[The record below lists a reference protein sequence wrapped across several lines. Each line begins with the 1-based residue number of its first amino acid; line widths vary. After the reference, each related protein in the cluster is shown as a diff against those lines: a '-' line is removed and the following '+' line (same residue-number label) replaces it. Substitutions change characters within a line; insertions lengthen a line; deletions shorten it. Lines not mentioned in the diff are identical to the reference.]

1 MIMIRNSPVSGYAP
15 LTPKQKNVLNF
26 INEFIINKGYPPTL
40 KEISNHFKISIPTA
54 QHYVQELGRKR
65 YLTLIAN
72 QARGI
77 SSVGEESEEIPLLGL
92 IAAGEPLEPIE
103 NPEPIAVPQSMI
115 SKNGQYYAL
124 KVKGDSMIEEGILDG
139 DTVVIQ
145 HQITAQDGDTIVAIT
160 ERGATLKILRKRN
173 DKVYLE
179 PRNKRLENIYPE
191 ELEVRGKFVGLIR
204 KQ

>member
-1 MIMIRNSPVSGYAP
+1 MNMESQDLGAS
-15 LTPKQKNVLNF
+15 LTPKQKQVLDF
-26 INEFIINKGYPPTL
+26 ITGFARKEGYSPTL
-40 KEISNHFKISIPTA
+40 KEIASYLRKSLPTA
-54 QHYVQELGRKR
+54 QHFVEELERKGYIDR
-65 YLTLIAN
+65 TDHLT
-72 QARGI
+72 RGI
-77 SSVGEESEEIPLLGL
+77 TPTEEGSTDIPLFGY
-92 IAAGEPLEPIE
+92 IAAGEPIEPIE

-124 KVKGDSMIEEGILDG
+124 QVRGDSMIEEGILDG

-179 PRNKRLENIYPE
+179 PRNAKLENIYPE

-204 KQ
+204 K